1 MKNPF
6 LNMSEGAARLLERGI
21 ERRGKSLVA
30 RELAALSAGRKA
42 EVRKFYTK
50 KIALCAAVLFSGSAL
65 ALLCAVLPGAGDEE
79 VENQTLL
86 RPSYGEGDRTEELT
100 VKAGNEELGPLQ
112 VTVQSRKYTDDEK
125 RKLLAEAEE
134 ELERVLPGKN
144 PSLDQVRESLVFPDT
159 LADGA
164 VQASWTVS
172 PYGILD
178 EEGNPGEITEEDG
191 VLVEIQAA
199 LTCQGE
205 ESYYTTGA
213 KVYPSI
219 LTEEEA
225 LIQSIQE
232 KAAEADEA
240 ASQEESFLLPSE
252 AAGQRLVWYRQQQD
266 PVSSVLALTAVAV
279 LCIYVQMDQQVHRR
293 AETRRNQLLLDY
305 PDLMWKMTMLL
316 GAGLTI
322 KGTFS
327 RIVQEYQK
335 NRGKTARIRY
345 VCEEMAYACHEMHSG
360 IPEAEA
366 YERFGKRCQLPEY
379 IRLGSV
385 LSQNLKKG
393 SAGLTELLEK
403 EAADSMVQR
412 KNQAKKIG
420 ERAGTKLLLPM
431 MLMLGIVLAILMIPA
446 FLSF

>member
-1 MKNPF
+1 M
-6 LNMSEGAARLLERGI
+6 
-21 ERRGKSLVA
+21 
-30 RELAALSAGRKA
+30 
-42 EVRKFYTK
+42 
-50 KIALCAAVLFSGSAL
+50 
-65 ALLCAVLPGAGDEE
+65 
-79 VENQTLL
+79 
-86 RPSYGEGDRTEELT
+86 
-100 VKAGNEELGPLQ
+100 
-112 VTVQSRKYTDDEK
+112 
-125 RKLLAEAEE
+125 
-134 ELERVLPGKN
+134 
-144 PSLDQVRESLVFPDT
+144 
-159 LADGA
+159 
-164 VQASWTVS
+164 
-172 PYGILD
+172 
-178 EEGNPGEITEEDG
+178 
-191 VLVEIQAA
+191 
-199 LTCQGE
+199 
-205 ESYYTTGA
+205 
-213 KVYPSI
+213 
-219 LTEEEA
+219 
-225 LIQSIQE
+225 
-232 KAAEADEA
+232 
-240 ASQEESFLLPSE
+240 
-252 AAGQRLVWYRQQQD
+252 VWYRQQQD